1 MGEPAVY
8 SEPEN
13 QTSEMSLIDN
23 TDLLDIA
30 EWCGRIPG
38 FAAQ

>member
-1 MGEPAVY
+1 VY

-30 EWCGRIPG
+30 EWYGRIAG
-38 FAAQ
+38 WAAQ